1 MKSRAQEQAG
11 TKKSESA
18 MPNSLMIV
26 LVVAV
31 CTALFCVVMMR
42 ALITENTHPAWFWVI
57 LGFSVL
63 MFVVLTVGF
72 LPRQEEKLADKLS
85 RDDTTIHTTARV
97 VALDR
102 RGTEEGHTAHRTGL
116 NLTLSVKEHDG
127 SERAAKLVVW
137 VEDALLPNFATGK
150 TVHVLYDPND
160 PEKLAID
167 RRQTPVQVQ

>member
-1 MKSRAQEQAG
+1 MRISDW
-11 TKKSESA
+11 SSD
-18 MPNSLMIV
+18 
-26 LVVAV
+26 V
-31 CTALFCVVMMR
+31 CSSDL
-42 ALITENTHPAWFWVI
+42 
-57 LGFSVL
+57 
-63 MFVVLTVGF
+63 F

-150 TVHVLYDPND
+150 TVHVLYDAT
-160 PEKLAID
+160 EHTEE
-167 RRQTPVQVQ
+167 RRVGKECVSKWRY